1 MNSLTLKITN
11 FYWKLIFQPLSA
23 RVYVNLLVGIYFM
36 VSYYAILRRNIHPG
50 IEDWASVF
58 FPRKVI
64 YQALEEWCERRH
76 KKRETTS
83 IKGFL
88 KRGESPIAGW
98 FIMEHPI
105 KMDDLG
111 VTPFL

>member
-1 MNSLTLKITN
+1 
-11 FYWKLIFQPLSA
+11 
-23 RVYVNLLVGIYFM
+23 M

-64 YQALEEWCERRH
+64 YQALEEWCERLH